1 MFVICFRK
9 HNIMADT
16 PKTCILNAIKFT
28 ILLFLSTQTITAQ
41 EIVYL
46 TKWKSEADVDIILVD
61 RKINANG
68 VV

>member
-1 MFVICFRK
+1 
-9 HNIMADT
+9 MADT
-16 PKTCILNAIKFT
+16 PKTCILNAINFI